1 MGRTVC
7 ACVLLQVVRLS
18 QQLQMLERVFGKGVE
33 AALAVATARAEAA
46 SETKGLRAR
55 GFSFIYL
62 PKIGRLYLQVDRL
75 SQQLHKLERDLDS
88 AKSAE
93 ASARAEAAS
102 ETKRRALQT
111 AEAEAA
117 AANTRSEHSQA
128 LSRLQASV
136 KKLEVRTVR

>member
-1 MGRTVC
+1 
-7 ACVLLQVVRLS
+7 
-18 QQLQMLERVFGKGVE
+18 
-33 AALAVATARAEAA
+33 
-46 SETKGLRAR
+46 
-55 GFSFIYL
+55 
-62 PKIGRLYLQVDRL
+62 VDRL

-117 AANTRSEHSQA
+117 AANTRSEHSQV
-128 LSRLQASV
+128 LSRLQACV
-136 KKLEVRTVR
+136 KKLEVRTVGLTFCVALIASYRPICSCIKQQDSESCSSQCTPLACSGPGRIHTL